1 MCVRASHRRLFASHV
16 SAAAARTITLR
27 LGVGS
32 LVIATTVGIAYISAV
47 LALVVH
53 ALIAGYYMA
62 ELRRPP
68 APGASGV

>member
-1 MCVRASHRRLFASHV
+1 MANSTSYRRHV
-16 SAAAARTITLR
+16 VDVVTLR
-27 LGVGS
+27 FGVGS